1 MFTGLVEE
9 VGTVVAVEPT
19 EGGRRLRVRA
29 ATVADAAVGDSV
41 CHNGVCLTITSFAE
55 DGYWVEA
62 VAETLRRSNLG
73 RLAPGSPVNLE
84 RALRVGDRLG
94 GHMVQ
99 GHVDATAAL
108 VSATPDGDSTRL
120 AFSAPPSVLRYV
132 VEKGSVTLDGVSLT
146 VAGVDDAGFA
156 VAIIPHTA
164 EMTTLL
170 RLAPGDEVNVEV
182 DVVAK
187 YVEKMLDGHL
197 PG

>member
-19 EGGRRLRVRA
+19 EGGRRLRVA
-29 ATVADAAVGDSV
+29 ATVAGAAVGDSV
-41 CHNGVCLTITSFAE
+41 CHNGVCLTVTSLTD

-62 VAETLRRSNLG
+62 VAETLQRSNLG
-73 RLAPGSPVNLE
+73 RLEPGSPVNLE
-84 RALRVGDRLG
+84 QAMRIGDRLG
-94 GHMVQ
+94 GHLVQ
-99 GHVDATAAL
+99 GHVDGTATLESAA
-108 VSATPDGDSTRL
+108 PEGDSTRL
-120 AFSAPPSVLRYV
+120 RFRASPGVLRYV

-146 VAGVDDAGFA
+146 VAGVDEAGFA

-164 EMTTLL
+164 EATTLS

-187 YVEKMLDGHL
+187 YVEKMLAGRL
-197 PG
+197 GA